1 MSAAT
6 TSDCVLAE
14 QETLRLHA
22 LGTFQ
27 IAGTAPEERFDAIA
41 QLAARLFRAPIAY
54 VSLIDQHHQWIKAQV
69 GLDQVGLDQVG
80 LDPAPTARGASFCT
94 HTIRSDDLLVIPD
107 TRRDPRFSD
116 NPLAV
121 RPPFVRFYA
130 GAPLITADGFR
141 LGALCVADTVPR
153 RHFPAR
159 DRRALADLAALV
171 VQQMTLRRSE
181 LARVSMM
188 GFANATELALLA
200 ISREGRIRFANQAAA
215 ALFGYTHDEML
226 GEPFD
231 LIVPERMRAAHTAG
245 LKRIFAGDAAKV
257 AGRTIE
263 VMVRR
268 KDGAE
273 CPAEIALSVWH
284 DEGGPNL
291 GAIIRDISERRRR
304 EAGLLRLAHQDALT
318 GLTNR
323 RRFETLLNDLYRRGQ
338 PAAVLLVD
346 LDGFKAIND
355 SLGHA
360 VGDAL
365 LQALAVRIP
374 AVLPRRAVMARLGGD
389 EFVVLLPGTG
399 DPLAARACATAVLA
413 ALADPVVVETH
424 VLRAGASI
432 GFALAPEH
440 GRDGEELLASA
451 DFALYRAKQ
460 EGGGSA
466 RMFASEMRHAATALR
481 NTQDALLRA
490 LHGDELVLHY
500 QPQIC
505 LTSGRL
511 VGAEALLRW
520 QHPERGLLLPGTFL
534 PAIKMSPLALPV
546 GAWVLDAACRQIAA
560 WRDQGLPPF
569 RVGANLFS
577 AQFKTGNLV
586 REVSDALARHRVP
599 PEALE
604 LEITE
609 RVVLQNDDRTL
620 GTIRDL
626 RALGVRIAF
635 DDFGTGYASLSSLK
649 RFPLTT
655 LKIDRTF
662 VSDLLTEANDAAITR
677 AIIRMSNDLGLD
689 TVAEGIETE
698 GQEVVL
704 RALGCKVGQGF
715 HYGRAMPAAALTRL
729 MAERPETGAWLT
741 TVPVLRAAG

>member
-6 TSDCVLAE
+6 TSECVLAE

-69 GLDQVGLDQVG
+69 GLDQVGLD
-80 LDPAPTARGASFCT
+80 PAPTARGASFCT

-116 NPLAV
+116 NPLALG
-121 RPPFVRFYA
+121 PPFVRFYA

-153 RHFPAR
+153 RRFPAR

-284 DEGGPNL
+284 DDGGPNL

-338 PAAVLLVD
+338 PLAVLLVD

-399 DPLAARACATAVLA
+399 DPLAA
-413 ALADPVVVETH
+413 
-424 VLRAGASI
+424 
-432 GFALAPEH
+432 
-440 GRDGEELLASA
+440 
-451 DFALYRAKQ
+451 
-460 EGGGSA
+460 
-466 RMFASEMRHAATALR
+466 
-481 NTQDALLRA
+481 
-490 LHGDELVLHY
+490 
-500 QPQIC
+500 
-505 LTSGRL
+505 
-511 VGAEALLRW
+511 
-520 QHPERGLLLPGTFL
+520 
-534 PAIKMSPLALPV
+534 
-546 GAWVLDAACRQIAA
+546 
-560 WRDQGLPPF
+560 
-569 RVGANLFS
+569 
-577 AQFKTGNLV
+577 
-586 REVSDALARHRVP
+586 
-599 PEALE
+599 
-604 LEITE
+604 
-609 RVVLQNDDRTL
+609 
-620 GTIRDL
+620 
-626 RALGVRIAF
+626 
-635 DDFGTGYASLSSLK
+635 
-649 RFPLTT
+649 
-655 LKIDRTF
+655 
-662 VSDLLTEANDAAITR
+662 
-677 AIIRMSNDLGLD
+677 
-689 TVAEGIETE
+689 
-698 GQEVVL
+698 
-704 RALGCKVGQGF
+704 
-715 HYGRAMPAAALTRL
+715 
-729 MAERPETGAWLT
+729 
-741 TVPVLRAAG
+741 